1 MAGAVFAPASL
12 AEENTGS
19 SDSQTRFNLVT
30 QMQAVQAELRSMRG
44 ILEEN
49 SHQIETL
56 RKRQLDLYS
65 DLDQRISDLEQGSS
79 EQTSGQLQP
88 DRSTNSATPAI
99 DQPDVSI
106 SQPPGSEGLGS
117 APNSAPQA
125 SGSINPAQE
134 SLAANAASLQQNL
147 YEERSAYQAAFDL
160 LTKGQYQEAVTEFRG
175 FLGKYPG
182 SQYAGNAQYW
192 IGEAYYV
199 TRDFDQALLEFNKIV
214 TDYPDSPK
222 LPDALLK
229 VGYANYE
236 LQRWE
241 AAKSALNEVI
251 VKWPTSS
258 AASLAKGRLAKG
270 PKPAGL
276 AKP

>member
-1 MAGAVFAPASL
+1 MFAPASL
-12 AEENTGS
+12 AEENSGP

-49 SHQIETL
+49 SHQIEGL
-56 RKRQLDLYS
+56 QKRQLDLYN
-65 DLDQRISDLEQGSS
+65 DLDQRIGRLEQGVP
-79 EQTSGQLQP
+79 EQTSEPGQ
-88 DRSTNSATPAI
+88 SSNATTSATEP
-99 DQPDVSI
+99 QPDVSI
-106 SQPPGSEGLGS
+106 SQPGLEG
-117 APNSAPQA
+117 PNSPRNNDLQE
-125 SGSINPAQE
+125 SGSINSTQE
-134 SLAANAASLQQNL
+134 TLAEDSASLQQKL
-147 YEERSAYQAAFDL
+147 YEERTAYQAAFDL
-160 LTKGQYQEAVTEFRG
+160 LAKGQYQQAVTGFRG

-241 AAKSALNEVI
+241 EAKSALNKVI
-251 VKWPTSS
+251 EKWPASS
-258 AASLAKGRLAKG
+258 AASLAKGRLGKG